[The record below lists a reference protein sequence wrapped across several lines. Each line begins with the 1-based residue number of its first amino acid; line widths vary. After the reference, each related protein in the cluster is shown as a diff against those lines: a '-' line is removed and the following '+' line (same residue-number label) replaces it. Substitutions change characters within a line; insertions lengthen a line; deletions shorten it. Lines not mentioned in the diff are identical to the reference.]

1 LGVLA
6 CVTGVSG
13 SGKSTLINQTL
24 VPALKRHLELV
35 SLPPAAHQSIDGMDQ
50 VDSLVFVDQKPVGRS
65 AKSCPAT
72 YTGLFDEFRKM
83 FAATRVARERGYTIT
98 RFSFNSKTGRCE
110 QCLGHGHQK
119 VRLDFLPDV
128 FVKCDA
134 CQGRRFNPL
143 TLQAKFGEFSIADV
157 LEMTVEQALL
167 QFSGFSRIARV
178 LQCLSDV
185 GLGYVKLGQPAN
197 SLSGGESQ
205 RIKLA
210 KELSV
215 PREGHTMYVL
225 DEPTTGLHFADIDE
239 LLTVLHRIVD
249 QGNSMIV
256 IEHNLDVVANAD
268 WVIDLGP
275 EGGEGGGN
283 LVAAG
288 TPEDVAKV
296 AGSLTGQFL
305 H

>member
-1 LGVLA
+1 
-6 CVTGVSG
+6 
-13 SGKSTLINQTL
+13 
-24 VPALKRHLELV
+24 
-35 SLPPAAHQSIDGMDQ
+35 
-50 VDSLVFVDQKPVGRS
+50 
-65 AKSCPAT
+65 
-72 YTGLFDEFRKM
+72 M

-167 QFSGFSRIARV
+167 QFAGFSRIARV

-215 PREGHTMYVL
+215 PREGHTL
-225 DEPTTGLHFADIDE
+225 
-239 LLTVLHRIVD
+239 
-249 QGNSMIV
+249 
-256 IEHNLDVVANAD
+256 
-268 WVIDLGP
+268 
-275 EGGEGGGN
+275 
-283 LVAAG
+283 
-288 TPEDVAKV
+288 
-296 AGSLTGQFL
+296 SLI
-305 H
+305 HI

>member
-1 LGVLA
+1 
-6 CVTGVSG
+6 
-13 SGKSTLINQTL
+13 
-24 VPALKRHLELV
+24 
-35 SLPPAAHQSIDGMDQ
+35 M
-50 VDSLVFVDQKPVGRS
+50 
-65 AKSCPAT
+65 
-72 YTGLFDEFRKM
+72 
-83 FAATRVARERGYTIT
+83 
-98 RFSFNSKTGRCE
+98 
-110 QCLGHGHQK
+110 
-119 VRLDFLPDV
+119 PDV

-143 TLQAKFGEFSIADV
+143 TLQAKFGKFSIADV

-185 GLGYVKLGQPAN
+185 GLSYVKLGQPAT

-205 RIKLA
+205 RMKLA

-256 IEHNLDVVANAD
+256 IEHNLDVVSNSD
-268 WVIDLGP
+268 WVVDLGP

-288 TPEDVAKV
+288 TPEDVAEV
-296 AGSLTGQFL
+296 VGSLTGQFL
-305 H
+305 N